1 MRNKKEARQFLFQ
14 PFEDLRKIMAVK
26 GLKIPAKTPVPKKE
40 APPSD
45 EDLFLKAMK
54 EVREIREFR
63 RMPALRHRVCPL
75 PVKSSFQDDTLTIL
89 DEIVTGQRAVNLPE
103 TQEYVEWVHRDFGH
117 FNSKI
122 LHEGKISIQDYLD
135 LHGFT
140 LDEAESAVGF
150 FLRESLMKG
159 YRCVKIIH
167 GRGLRSPNGPV
178 LKIALVKWLSG
189 RYRKNVVA
197 FVSARQCD
205 GGLGALYILLR

>member
-1 MRNKKEARQFLFQ
+1 MGNKKEAPQFLFQ
-14 PFEDLRKIMAVK
+14 PFEHLEKMMVAK
-26 GLKIPAKTPVPKKE
+26 GLKISVKPPVLKKE
-40 APPSD
+40 VPLSD
-45 EDLFLKAMK
+45 EELFTNAMR

-63 RMPALRHRVCPL
+63 RIPARRNKICSL
-75 PVKSSFQDDTLTIL
+75 PVKSPCRDDSITIL
-89 DEIVTGQRAVNLPE
+89 EEIVSGQRAVNLPE
-103 TQEYVEWVHRDFGH
+103 TQEFVEWVHQDFRH

-122 LHEGKISIQDYLD
+122 LHEGRFSVQDYLD

-140 LDEAESAVGF
+140 VEEAETAVDS
-150 FLRESLMKG
+150 FLRDSVMKG

-178 LKIALVKWLSG
+178 LKTALVKWLSG
-189 RYRKNVVA
+189 RYRKKLVA